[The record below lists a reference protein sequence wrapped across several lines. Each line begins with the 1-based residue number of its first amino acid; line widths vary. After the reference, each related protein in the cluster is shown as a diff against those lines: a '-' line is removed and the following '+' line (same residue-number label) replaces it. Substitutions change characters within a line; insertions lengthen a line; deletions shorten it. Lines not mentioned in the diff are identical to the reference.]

1 MGVLV
6 GSYPQSADHIH
17 VESDYEKSR
26 WEDVFI
32 TVFVFF
38 SPPSCSLHS
47 PLSKVPDLEGRGGLD
62 LPHPAGSRHGPG
74 QLGGGLL
81 HRHLPA
87 RWVIEEGQK
96 GRRNKVLGEFFLEN
110 TDGTDGGVLGLSWSQ
125 HCATPRVFDPSSP
138 TTPIH
143 NWSFQ
148 LSGRGLRKI
157 SLIK

>member
-6 GSYPQSADHIH
+6 GSYTQSADHIR

-32 TVFVFF
+32 MFFFCFF

-47 PLSKVPDLEGRGGLD
+47 PLSKVLDLEGRGGLD

-96 GRRNKVLGEFFLEN
+96 GRRNKVLFWDSAGHNTVQLPEFLIHHPRQPQS
-110 TDGTDGGVLGLSWSQ
+110 TVGPSVCLKGGKGKS
-125 HCATPRVFDPSSP
+125 HF
-138 TTPIH
+138 
-143 NWSFQ
+143 
-148 LSGRGLRKI
+148 
-157 SLIK
+157 